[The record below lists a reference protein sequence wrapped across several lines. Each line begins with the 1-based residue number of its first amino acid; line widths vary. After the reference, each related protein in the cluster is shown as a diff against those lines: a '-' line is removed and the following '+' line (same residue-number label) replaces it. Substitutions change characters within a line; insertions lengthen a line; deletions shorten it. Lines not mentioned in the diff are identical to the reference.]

1 MYAKIDLTLQMLIQL
16 KTDFSK
22 AMSLLWQSKIKLILL
37 DEFGKEKM
45 GIM

>member
-1 MYAKIDLTLQMLIQL
+1 MLIQL

-37 DEFGKEKM
+37 DKFGKDKN
-45 GIM
+45 GIYVELDINDLH

>member
-1 MYAKIDLTLQMLIQL
+1 MYAEIDLTLQMLIQL

-22 AMSLLWQSKIKLILL
+22 AMSLLWQSKIILIFLNK
-37 DEFGKEKM
+37 FGKEEM